1 MCTYK
6 QGFPDGVS
14 GKRPSC
20 QCRRHKRPRCDPWVW
35 KIPWKRA
42 WEVTPVFLPGESHGQ
57 RSLASYCPGKLLS
70 KGLQR
75 VRHDWSD
82 LACIHVLTFTDSL
95 FYNFPTDNI
104 TGMHLGSCCK
114 NMWGLMPGVPKI
126 LWEPSELSAWIEG
139 SELKPCPQA
148 DGFALWLWRGRAPAN
163 KWDHLLFCFSA
174 VSSLKLMNP
183 QWVSSISKEKG
194 SLISFVGLGR

>member
-1 MCTYK
+1 MCTYN

-14 GKRPSC
+14 GKEPSC
-20 QCRRHKRPRCDPWVW
+20 QCRRHKRCRFDPWVR
-35 KIPWKRA
+35 KILWRRA
-42 WEVTPVFLPGESHGQ
+42 WQPTPVFLPWRIPWTEEPGE
-57 RSLASYCPGKLLS
+57 LLS

-82 LACIHVLTFTDSL
+82 LACKHVLTFTDSL
-95 FYNFPTDNI
+95 FCNFPTDMV

-114 NMWGLMPGVPKI
+114 NMWGLMLGVPEI
-126 LWEPSELSAWIEG
+126 PWEPSELSAWLAR
-139 SELKPCPQA
+139 SKLKPCLEA
-148 DGFALWLWRGRAPAN
+148 DGFALWLWRGRAPAD
-163 KWDHLLFCFSA
+163 KWDHSLFCFSA

-194 SLISFVGLGR
+194 SLISFVGLRR